1 MPLLSEYA
9 KLKKIKYFLKEI
21 SKEAHILEIGC
32 GSQWVGKYLKE
43 NGWKHYRGIDL
54 LPPADIVGD
63 IRQWKALGL
72 KDSSFDVIIAFEVVE
87 HVDILQECFDLLKD
101 DGVLMV
107 TTPMPHM
114 DWLLRILE
122 WMGLNQRRTSPHSN
136 LMYLNSLKLFK
147 PVEVKHVALL
157 SQWGKFKKREKK
169 FYFPKDSMI

>member
-1 MPLLSEYA
+1 MPLLSDYA
-9 KLKKIKYFLKEI
+9 KQKKIKYFLNDIRKD
-21 SKEAHILEIGC
+21 ANILEIGS

-43 NGWKHYRGIDL
+43 NGWKRYVGIDL

-63 IRQWKALGL
+63 IRQWKTLGL
-72 KDSSFDVIIAFEVVE
+72 KEKSFDVIIAFEVVE
-87 HVDILQECFDLLKD
+87 HIEIMQECYELLNE

-114 DWLLRILE
+114 DWLLRVLE
-122 WMGLNQRRTSPHSN
+122 WMGLNQKRTSPHSN
-136 LMYLNSLKLFK
+136 LKYLNSLPLFR

-157 SQWGKFKKREKK
+157 SQWGKFKKRDKK